1 MAEDTV
7 KRVTGI
13 NPLFPAITDMSPIG
27 MPFAGSPSDTA
38 DAAVPALPEDPR
50 HFFQP
55 THEQILNSGM
65 HEIASAPIVKD
76 DQNPSSKT
84 S

>member
-27 MPFAGSPSDTA
+27 MPFTGSPSDTA
-38 DAAVPALPEDPR
+38 DAAVPAIQEDPR
-50 HFFQP
+50 HFFEP
-55 THEQILNSGM
+55 THEQMLNSGM
-65 HEIASAPIVKD
+65 CDIASASVVKG
-76 DQNPSSKT
+76 DQNPSLKT